1 MDTMT
6 VKDLSIKV
14 QELKNLL
21 ASLGA
26 QVDQACEQDD
36 YELAD

>member
-21 ASLGA
+21 TSLDA